1 MTLYRPETKAQMAD
15 QRRWVYDAECQDHPP
30 GLFDT
35 MTVTRKAGDGK
46 VRVTLIP
53 DEETE
58 ENIKLAREIC
68 TTCPVMMQ
76 CLRHAVRFNVDH
88 GVWGGM
94 LVEEREAWA
103 ATASCRAAI

>member
-1 MTLYRPETKAQMAD
+1 MTLYKPETKAQMAD
-15 QRRWVYDAECQDHPP
+15 QRRWVDDAECQDHPP

-46 VRVTLIP
+46 VKVTLVP
-53 DEETE
+53 DADAA

-68 TTCPVMMQ
+68 TTCPVMMD
-76 CLRHAVRFNVDH
+76 CLRHAVRFKVDH

-103 ATASCRAAI
+103 ERELAAAV